1 MNIYFLCKRY
11 YTNKD
16 LINDRFGRLYQLPKQ
31 LSSCGHRIVV
41 NAFDYRNR
49 TDLYVADNGVSFQTI
64 PVSPANLIG
73 AILRTYSHVR
83 NINPDVII
91 ASGDIYIGLI
101 GLLLARRLGIKFVY
115 DVYDYYPAFRINRL
129 PGLKSVFNYVV
140 RKSSLVTCASQSL
153 QRWVKSGVNQRTL
166 LIENGVDRNV
176 FSVGDRVEAR
186 LKLNLPL
193 SKEVIGYFGSI
204 NLARGPLLIAACRL
218 LRETKPNLHLVFAG
232 RVDGVE
238 FNENWIKYYGELPQS
253 SVPNLINACDVV
265 VVPYAGDQFNSLSG
279 ACKIAEY
286 LACGKPVVATRVSD
300 HAEIF
305 KEAPTSL
312 CEPIADDMAR
322 AIKSQL
328 ESPRILQYPAIL
340 DWQSIGRKL
349 HQELAK
355 LVP

>member
-1 MNIYFLCKRY
+1 MKIYFLCKRY

-16 LINDRFGRLYQLPKQ
+16 LINDRFGRLYHLPKQ
-31 LSSCGHRIVV
+31 LSEHGHSVVV

-49 TDLYVADNGVSFQTI
+49 TDLFVADNGVSFQTI
-64 PVSPANLIG
+64 PLRPANLICE
-73 AILRTYSHVR
+73 ILRIYSLVR

-101 GLLLARRLGIKFVY
+101 GLLLARRLRIKFVY

-129 PGLKSVFNYVV
+129 PGLKAVFNYVV

-186 LKLNLPL
+186 LKLNFPL
-193 SKEVIGYFGSI
+193 NKEVIGYFGSI
-204 NLARGPLLIAACRL
+204 NSARGPLLIEACRL
-218 LRETKPNLHLVFAG
+218 LRKTKPNLHLIFAG
-232 RVDGVE
+232 RVDGVD
-238 FNENWIKYYGELPQS
+238 FSENWIKYYGELPQS
-253 SVPNLINACDVV
+253 SVPNLIHACDVV
-265 VVPYAGDQFNSLSG
+265 VVPYASDQFNSMSG

-300 HAEIF
+300 HAEVF
-305 KEAPTSL
+305 KDAPTSL

-322 AIKSQL
+322 AISSQL
-328 ESPRILQYPAIL
+328 EHPEIVAYPVVL
-340 DWQSIGRKL
+340 DWQSIGQKL
-349 HQELAK
+349 NQELAK
-355 LVP
+355 LAP